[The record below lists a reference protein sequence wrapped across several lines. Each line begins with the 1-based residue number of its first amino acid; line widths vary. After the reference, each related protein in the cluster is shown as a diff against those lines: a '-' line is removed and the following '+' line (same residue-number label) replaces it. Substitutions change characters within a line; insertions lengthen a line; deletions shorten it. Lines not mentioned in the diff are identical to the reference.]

1 MSVVIIGTDYYPM
14 RTSAA
19 IQLEDLA
26 LALKRRGIKP
36 IVLVPSGKLSAL
48 NSIHFHKNICIIEL
62 PSFPIKGVSYL
73 TRSIGE
79 FLLPITM
86 GFGLLFCRNI
96 SVKNL
101 RGIICYS
108 PSIFFGPL
116 VYFLKKVSNCRVY
129 LIVRDIFPEWALD
142 LELLSDG
149 LFYKILKFFSLVQYR
164 TANVIG
170 VQSHSN
176 LPLIPSSIPGKK
188 EVLHNWLGIGDCI
201 EVSCSIQ
208 FEKTAIAGRRI
219 FVYAGNMGIAQ
230 NPDSLIN
237 LAYSMKDNPNLGFA
251 LVGRGS
257 EVQKLKERI
266 SNLQLNNILVFDEI
280 PAEEIPSLYAQ
291 CHVGVI
297 SLDLRHRTHNIP
309 GKFLSYVRSGL
320 PVLAFTSQFSDLAQT
335 ISSHHVGAIYEDLNS
350 NYLALTIEKLL
361 DEKNYE
367 AMRSNAIKMSN
378 SLYSADLAA
387 IQICAGLQI

>member
-1 MSVVIIGTDYYPM
+1 MSVAIIGTDFYPL

-26 LALKRRGIKP
+26 LALINKGYVP
-36 IVLVPSGKLSAL
+36 IVLVPSGKLRLFS
-48 NSIHFHKNICIIEL
+48 NTYFYKNIRIIEL
-62 PSFPIKGVSYL
+62 PSFPVKSASYL
-73 TRSIGE
+73 KRTIGE

-86 GFGLLFCRNI
+86 GVGLLFCRNI
-96 SVKNL
+96 SVVNI

-116 VYFLKKVSNCRVY
+116 IFFLKKVSNCRVY

-149 LFYKILKFFSLVQYR
+149 FSYRLFKFFAWVQYC

-170 VQSHSN
+170 VQSYSN
-176 LPLIPSSIPGKK
+176 LSLIPPSIPGVK
-188 EVLHNWLGIGDCI
+188 EVLHNWLSSGIDDAA
-201 EVSCSIQ
+201 SCSIK

-219 FVYAGNMGIAQ
+219 FVYAGNMGVAQ
-230 NPDSLIN
+230 NPDALLN
-237 LAYSMKDNPNLGFA
+237 LACSMKGKVSLGFA

-257 EVQKLKERI
+257 EVKRLKERI
-266 SNLQLNNILVFDEI
+266 SNLQLSNILIFDEI
-280 PAEEIPSLYAQ
+280 PAEEIPGLYAQ
-291 CHVGVI
+291 CCIGVI

-320 PVLAFTSQFSDLAQT
+320 PVLAFTSKSSDLAKT
-335 ISSHHVGAIYEDLNS
+335 ISSYYVGVVCDDF
-350 NYLALTIEKLL
+350 NYASLEPVIETLL
-361 DEKNYE
+361 DEANYRE
-367 AMRSNAIKMSN
+367 MMSNAVKMSN
-378 SLYSADLAA
+378 TLYSADRAA
-387 IQICAGLQI
+387 SQICAGLRI

>member
-1 MSVVIIGTDYYPM
+1 MSVAIIGTDYYPL

-19 IQLEDLA
+19 VQLEDLA
-26 LALKRRGIKP
+26 LALKSRGVEP
-36 IVLVPSGKLSAL
+36 IVLVPSGKLDSL
-48 NSIHFHKNICIIEL
+48 NSVYFHNDICVIEL

-73 TRSIGE
+73 ARIIGE

-96 SVKNL
+96 SVKNF

-116 VYFLKKVSNCRVY
+116 IYFLKKVSKCRVY
-129 LIVRDIFPEWALD
+129 LIVRDIFPEWAVD
-142 LELLSDG
+142 LEILSKG
-149 LFYKILKFFSLVQYR
+149 LFYKILKFFAWIQYC

-176 LPLIPSSIPGKK
+176 LPLISSSIPGKK
-188 EVLHNWLGIGDCI
+188 EVLHNWLGTADYI

-208 FEKTAIAGRRI
+208 FEETVIAGRRI
-219 FVYAGNMGIAQ
+219 FVYAGNMGVAQ
-230 NPDSLIN
+230 NPDSLIS
-237 LAYSMKDNPNLGFA
+237 LAYSMKDKPSVGFA
-251 LVGRGS
+251 LIGRGS
-257 EVQKLKERI
+257 EVKNLKKRI

-335 ISSHHVGAIYEDLNS
+335 ISSYHVGAIYEDLNS
-350 NYLALTIEKLL
+350 NSLALTIEKLL

-387 IQICAGLQI
+387 SQICAGLKI

>member
-1 MSVVIIGTDYYPM
+1 MSVAIIGTDYYPM

-36 IVLVPSGKLSAL
+36 IILVPSGKLSAL
-48 NSIHFHKNICIIEL
+48 SSIHFHRDICIIEL

-101 RGIICYS
+101 KGIICYS

-149 LFYKILKFFSLVQYR
+149 LFYKVLKFFSLVQYC

-176 LPLIPSSIPGKK
+176 LTLIPPSIPGTK
-188 EVLHNWLGIGDCI
+188 EVLNNWLGTRDSIKL
-201 EVSCSIQ
+201 SCSIK

-219 FVYAGNMGIAQ
+219 FVYAGNMGVAQ
-230 NPDSLIN
+230 NTDSLIS
-237 LAYSMKDNPNLGFA
+237 LAYSMKDRPNLGFA

-291 CHVGVI
+291 CYVGVI

-320 PVLAFTSQFSDLAQT
+320 PVLAFTNQFSDLAKT
-335 ISSHHVGAIYEDLNS
+335 ISSYHVGATCDDINS
-350 NYLALTIEKLL
+350 NSLALIMEKLL
-361 DEKNYE
+361 HEKNYQE
-367 AMRSNAIKMSN
+367 MKLNAVKMSKTLF
-378 SLYSADLAA
+378 SSDLAA
-387 IQICAGLQI
+387 SQICAGLQI